1 MISNIESSRIDKYT
15 CKFVNPVME
24 NQYMTAQWPRVKK
37 RLSFGLI
44 FICFVLVLDS
54 FAASLEQA
62 NKNFGTE
69 ISFSHEIYTALTKE
83 LYE

>member
-1 MISNIESSRIDKYT
+1 MISNIESSRIDKDT

-24 NQYMTAQWPRVKK
+24 NQYMTAQWARVKK
-37 RLSFGLI
+37 ELSFGLI